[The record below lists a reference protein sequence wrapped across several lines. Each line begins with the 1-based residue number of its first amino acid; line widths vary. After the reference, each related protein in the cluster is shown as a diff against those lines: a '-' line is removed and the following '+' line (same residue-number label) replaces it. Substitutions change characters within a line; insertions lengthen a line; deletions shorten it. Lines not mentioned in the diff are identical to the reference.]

1 MLIWEIIVTVLS
13 FFMAGFFVACEFA
26 LVQTRESELQES
38 ANQDKDN
45 GKKIPVKLKR
55 EIYMVTHLNDYLST
69 TQVGVSLGGIL
80 MGWVG
85 EKLVDDGLEYVFGLS
100 LWHMNSDTV
109 ESASAI
115 VGLVLLTYLEVV
127 LTEVTPKNLSTA
139 KSRFMLGVVCTP
151 LHYCHKLFF
160 PLVWMIN
167 ISAEQTVKI
176 FGIHMADQTDEALSQ
191 GEILDVSRNAVKSG
205 QLDQNDYTYMA
216 RAFKFNDK
224 IAKDIMVDR
233 TQLVVIND
241 DDTVQ
246 DAINVYLKKKFSRLP
261 VVKNNNKDNILG
273 YVYNYDLI
281 RQQQVN
287 PDVKVTKL
295 LRDVETTAET
305 TPITRVLQRMV
316 KTHTPLIVV
325 VNEYGGTSGIITDKD
340 IYDELFGTV
349 RDEVDPSL
357 NEFIFKQPKGS
368 YQINGK
374 INIYDFERYFNNE
387 IPEFNKSDVVTL
399 SGYFIDK
406 YPNLHNGSS
415 INLGGFNFKITKLE
429 NSFVKWFEVTP
440 IHEKAKQAIA
450 NKNKAAKANQQQ
462 KPSIKNRPKNFGRFF
477 FLPNLFL

>member
-1 MLIWEIIVTVLS
+1 MLFWEIIVTILS

-38 ANQDKDN
+38 AQKDKGN
-45 GKKIPVKLKR
+45 HKKVPVKLRR
-55 EIYMVTHLNDYLST
+55 ELYMVTHLNDYLST

-80 MGWVG
+80 MGWLG
-85 EKLVDDGLEYVFGLS
+85 EPLVDRPIQLILGFTPANNATS
-100 LWHMNSDTV
+100 HTIT
-109 ESASAI
+109 AI
-115 VGLVLLTYLEVV
+115 VGLAFLTYLEVV

-139 KSRFMLGVVCTP
+139 KSRFMLGVICTP
-151 LHYCHKLFF
+151 LHYFHKLFF

-176 FGIHMADQTDEALSQ
+176 FGIHMADQTDESMSQ

-205 QLDQNDYTYMA
+205 QLDRNDYTYMA

-241 DDTVQ
+241 NDTVK
-246 DAINVYLKKKFSRLP
+246 DAIHVYLNKKFSRLP
-261 VVKNNNKDNILG
+261 VVKNNNKDKILG
-273 YVYNYDLI
+273 YIYNYDMV

-287 PDVKVTKL
+287 PKVKVTKL
-295 LRDVETTAET
+295 LRDVTTTAET
-305 TPITRVLQRMV
+305 TPITTVLQQMI
-316 KTHTPLIVV
+316 KNHTPIVVV

-357 NEFIFKQPKGS
+357 NEFIFKQPKGT

-387 IPEFNKSDVVTL
+387 IPEFNKSNVVTL

-406 YPNLHNGSS
+406 YPKIHNGSS

-429 NSFVKWFEVTP
+429 HSFVKWFEVTP
-440 IHEKAKQAIA
+440 IHKKAQKAINDKKKQARA
-450 NKNKAAKANQQQ
+450 TSHK
-462 KPSIKNRPKNFGRFF
+462 KPSEKRNNH
-477 FLPNLFL
+477 

>member
-1 MLIWEIIVTVLS
+1 MLVWEIIVTVLS
-13 FFMAGFFVACEFA
+13 FCMAGFFVACEFA

-38 ANQDKDN
+38 AQKDKIN
-45 GKKIPVKLKR
+45 HKTVPVKLRR

-85 EKLVDDGLEYVFGLS
+85 ESLVVQFLDSILNLPILHINPETAHSAGAIIGL
-100 LWHMNSDTV
+100 
-109 ESASAI
+109 I
-115 VGLVLLTYLEVV
+115 LLTYLEVV

-167 ISAEQTVKI
+167 VSAEQTVKI
-176 FGIHMADQTDEALSQ
+176 FGIHMANQTDESMSQ
-191 GEILDVSRNAVKSG
+191 GEIMDVSKNAVKAG
-205 QLDQNDYTYMA
+205 QLDQNDYTYMV

-241 DDTVQ
+241 HDTVKN
-246 DAINVYLKKKFSRLP
+246 AIHVYLNKKFSRLP
-261 VVKNNNKDNILG
+261 VVKNNNKDRILG
-273 YVYNYDLI
+273 YVYNYDLV
-281 RQQQVN
+281 RQQQVDPN
-287 PDVKVTKL
+287 VKVTKL
-295 LRDVETTAET
+295 LRDVTTTAET
-305 TPITRVLQRMV
+305 TPITTVLHQMI
-316 KTHTPLIVV
+316 KNHTPLVVV

-357 NEFIFKQPKGS
+357 NEFIFKQPKGT

-406 YPNLHNGSS
+406 YPNIHNGSS

-429 NSFVKWFEVTP
+429 HSFVKWFEVTP
-440 IHEKAKQAIA
+440 IHKKAQKAINDKHQAEKANVHK
-450 NKNKAAKANQQQ
+450 
-462 KPSIKNRPKNFGRFF
+462 KPSEKRNNR
-477 FLPNLFL
+477 